1 MPNFKKIGR
10 RFFFVF
16 FSRLRRGAPLCGAR
30 HRCAVRDTCGARFW
44 LPFFVF
50 FFRGCAASHALRD
63 AAGRRCAAQGT
74 AAQCKAPLCGAG
86 RLWRPPRARN
96 SGLRQLFCACG
107 AHAAPRQR
115 RGAPQVPQ
123 TCLKTFPLP
132 KCIILQNF
140 MSFRPVV

>member
-1 MPNFKKIGR
+1 MLFTPKCSC
-10 RFFFVF
+10 FFFAAAP
-16 FSRLRRGAPLCGAR
+16 RGAAVRREAPLRGAR
-30 HRCAVRDTCGARFW
+30 HLRC
-44 LPFFVF
+44 PFLAPVFCF
-50 FFRGCAASHALRD
+50 FFRGCAASHASRD